1 MHNGNSQLQEI
12 ARRPSVLLQL
22 NVHVGC
28 ETSNY
33 NSSVFE
39 REEERNGNKE
49 GEVWKF
55 ERNQLNYHMHFSCC
69 IPFY

>member
-1 MHNGNSQLQEI
+1 MHNGNSQLWEI

-49 GEVWKF
+49 GEV
-55 ERNQLNYHMHFSCC
+55 
-69 IPFY
+69 